1 MCLYTSLA
9 LDPALS
15 ALNFWIK
22 HCRDLIPE
30 RFTHEFIMESA
41 RFVQSKLFYVQ

>member
-9 LDPALS
+9 LDSVLS